1 MPSTARAQESRL
13 RADEWGDPLWRLSN
27 LYHVTDEEG
36 RDFKFT
42 PNEEQLEF
50 YKNLWFRNDILKA
63 RQLGFTTLC
72 SLLALDQC
80 MWNPTFTAVQ
90 IAHTLDDAGKIFR
103 NKVQYAYE
111 HLPPALRERIP
122 LRQQSSGKELLFKN
136 GSSVSVTTSARGG
149 TTQFLHVSEFGK
161 IARRYPEKARE
172 IVTGAFESVPA
183 SGIIVVESTA
193 EGNAGAYYDLTMEA
207 LEIMRTG
214 RELKSLEFRLHFF
227 PWYKKRAYS
236 IDPAGVQFTEE
247 DHHYFDKLERML
259 GIKLTLAQ
267 RAWYVLK
274 RKTQQKDMLREY
286 PSTPEEAF
294 EQTVEGAIYA
304 EEMELLRR
312 LGRIGAVPIR
322 PDIPVNTFWD
332 LGSSAG
338 NATAIWFHQRWG
350 TTDRFV
356 HFEQETGKGMRYFF
370 DKMIELQRMHGF
382 RWGTHHLPH
391 DGKNNLQG
399 AELTSRVEIL
409 EALINEHGDMHRGF
423 TGGEVV
429 AVPRTT
435 DLELALQLTKRKLTS
450 DVYFDES
457 ACAEGIR
464 ALQNYQYEWN
474 ESMGRFS
481 RQPLHNWCSNPADAL
496 RQWAQGYEPEKP
508 AAAHSSIMRSPAMA
522 PGRAAY

>member
-1 MPSTARAQESRL
+1 MLKLDDWS
-13 RADEWGDPLWRLSN
+13 DPLWRLSN
-27 LYHVTDEEG
+27 LYHVTDENG
-36 RDFKFT
+36 RDFAFK

-50 YKNLWFRNDILKA
+50 YRGLWYRNDILKA

-80 MWNPTFTAVQ
+80 MWNTNFTAVQ

-111 HLPPALRERIP
+111 HLPAALRERIP

-193 EGNAGAYYDLTMEA
+193 EGNAGPYYDMTMEA
-207 LEIMRTG
+207 LDLLRSG

-227 PWYKKRAYS
+227 PWYRKSAYA
-236 IDPAGVQFTEE
+236 IDPAGVSFSPE
-247 DHHYFDKLERML
+247 DAAYFDKLERMF
-259 GIKLTLAQ
+259 GIKLSMAQ

-304 EEMELLRR
+304 EELEMLRR
-312 LGRIGAVPIR
+312 LGRIGPVPIR
-322 PDIPVNTFWD
+322 TDVAVNTFWD
-332 LGSSAG
+332 LGASAG
-338 NATAIWFHQRWG
+338 NATAVWFHQRWG
-350 TTDRFV
+350 TTDRFI
-356 HFEQETGKGMRYFF
+356 HFDQKEGKGMRYFF
-370 DKMIELQRMHGF
+370 ERMIELQREHGF

-409 EALINEHGDMHRGF
+409 ETLINEHADLNKGF
-423 TGGEVV
+423 YGGEVV
-429 AVPRTT
+429 AVPRTS
-435 DLELALQLTKRKLTS
+435 DLELALQLTKRKINQ
-450 DVYFDES
+450 DVYFDERG
-457 ACAEGIR
+457 CAEGLR

-474 ESMGRFS
+474 EAQGRFS
-481 RQPLHNWCSNPADAL
+481 RNPLHNWCSNPADAF
-496 RQWAQGYEPEKP
+496 RQWATGYDPSAMVASQGRVYEG
-508 AAAHSSIMRSPAMA
+508 RSW
-522 PGRAAY
+522 GYVRGGY